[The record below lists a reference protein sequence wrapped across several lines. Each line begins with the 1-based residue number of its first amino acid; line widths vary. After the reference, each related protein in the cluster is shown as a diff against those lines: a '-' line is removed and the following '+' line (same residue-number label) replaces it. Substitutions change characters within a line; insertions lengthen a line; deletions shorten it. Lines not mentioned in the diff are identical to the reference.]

1 MTFGFSGLRQIFAI
15 VSVTIVA
22 AISSSP
28 ADAAGK
34 KVSVDFGKPAG
45 TIVIVNNE
53 RKLYLVTGK
62 GKALMY
68 PIAIGKKSQ
77 VWTGTT
83 RISKK
88 VVNPQWLNPDDPLA
102 EIVPGG
108 PGNPLGERALYLGST
123 LYRIH
128 GTPAAWSIGAAVSN
142 GCIRMHNR
150 DVKDLYKRV
159 GVGTRVV
166 AVNSRGAMAASKG
179 APKPVNMALY
189 LKDKAKKKKAALAK
203 LRKAKKSSVAFVN

>member
-1 MTFGFSGLRQIFAI
+1 MTFG
-15 VSVTIVA
+15 
-22 AISSSP
+22 ISSLRRFLAVVSF
-28 ADAAGK
+28 ALVASASGGAAEAAAK
-34 KVSVDFGKPAG
+34 KVSIDFGKPAG

-68 PIAIGKKSQ
+68 PIAVGKKSQ

-88 VVNPQWLNPDDPLA
+88 AVNPQWLNPDDPLA
-102 EIVPGG
+102 EVVPGG
-108 PGNPLGERALYLGST
+108 PDNPLGERALYLGST

-142 GCIRMHNR
+142 GCIRMLNR

-159 GVGTRVV
+159 RVGTRVI
-166 AVNSRGAMAASKG
+166 AVNSKSAAVRTGS
-179 APKPVNMALY
+179 PKPVNMALY

-203 LRKAKKSSVAFVN
+203 LKKAKKSAVAFVN